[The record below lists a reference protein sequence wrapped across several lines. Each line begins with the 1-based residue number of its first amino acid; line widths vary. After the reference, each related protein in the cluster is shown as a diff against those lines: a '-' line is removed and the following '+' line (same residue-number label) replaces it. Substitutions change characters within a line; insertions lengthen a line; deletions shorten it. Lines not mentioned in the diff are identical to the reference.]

1 MVPWVLTALLLFSR
15 STGSWAPCMERGRR
29 ASHGVTSNGT
39 SCSVRHPFW
48 LKLKQ
53 IKRLPVVKHLS
64 RRKQP
69 PSVACSLEKPALLGP
84 SQQALP
90 SCCHRLCFSPEELR
104 DFTLSFKITKRQ
116 QAARTNVGRLPAPSS
131 RRRGWG
137 WKMIWIGKQIFF
149 YTF

>member
-1 MVPWVLTALLLFSR
+1 MA
-15 STGSWAPCMERGRR
+15 
-29 ASHGVTSNGT
+29 VTSNGT
-39 SCSVRHPFW
+39 SCSAHHSLW

-69 PSVACSLEKPALLGP
+69 PSVASSLEKPALLGP
-84 SQQALP
+84 SQRAQP

-104 DFTLSFKITKRQ
+104 DFALGFKTTKRQ
-116 QAARTNVGRLPAPSS
+116 QATRTNVGRLPAPSS

-137 WKMIWIGKQIFF
+137 WKMIRI
-149 YTF
+149 